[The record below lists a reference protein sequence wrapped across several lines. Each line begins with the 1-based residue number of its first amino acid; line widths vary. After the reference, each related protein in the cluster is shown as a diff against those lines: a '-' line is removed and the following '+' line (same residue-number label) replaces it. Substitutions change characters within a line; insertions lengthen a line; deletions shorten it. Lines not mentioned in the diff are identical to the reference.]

1 LAFSIILKLVL
12 VALSNTAEPKY
23 SNAQL
28 DCLSP
33 PQNLLLVV
41 DGNHIA
47 GNHIAAQT
55 QGFPLGAKFGQNVK
69 KKKGIFCCNI
79 VISLEENPKIF
90 GEVFLENFSH
100 IWTLILIL

>member
-1 LAFSIILKLVL
+1 LEFSITLKLVL
-12 VALSNTAEPKY
+12 IALSNTAEPKY

-33 PQNLLLVV
+33 PQNLLLVA

-55 QGFPLGAKFGQNVK
+55 QGFSLGAKFGQNVK
-69 KKKGIFCCNI
+69 KKKGICCCNI
-79 VISLEENPKIF
+79 IISLEQNCKKK
-90 GEVFLENFSH
+90 LEIFSH
-100 IWTLILIL
+100 IWTLILIW

>member
-55 QGFPLGAKFGQNVK
+55 QGFSLGARQNVK
-69 KKKGIFCCNI
+69 KKKGIFFCNI
-79 VISLEENPKIF
+79 VISLEQKPQKI
-90 GEVFLENFSH
+90 GGIFLWKFLATFRL
-100 IWTLILIL
+100 WF

>member
-12 VALSNTAEPKY
+12 VALLNTAEPKY

-33 PQNLLLVV
+33 PQNLLLVA
-41 DGNHIA
+41 D

-55 QGFPLGAKFGQNVK
+55 QGFSLGVKFQQNVK
-69 KKKGIFCCNI
+69 KKKEIFCCNI
-79 VISLEENPKIF
+79 VISWNKISKF
-90 GEVFLENFSH
+90 WGNFFWKFLATFQ
-100 IWTLILIL
+100 L

>member
-12 VALSNTAEPKY
+12 VALSNTTEPKY

-33 PQNLLLVV
+33 PQNLLLVA

-55 QGFPLGAKFGQNVK
+55 QAFSLGAKFRQNVK
-69 KKKGIFCCNI
+69 KKKGILSCNI
-79 VISLEENPKIF
+79 CHFFEKRFAKFWGKIF
-90 GEVFLENFSH
+90 WKFLATFG
-100 IWTLILIL
+100 L

>member
-1 LAFSIILKLVL
+1 MLKLVL

-55 QGFPLGAKFGQNVK
+55 QAFSLGAKFRQNVK
-69 KKKGIFCCNI
+69 KKKGIFCRNI
-79 VISLEENPKIF
+79 CHFF
-90 GEVFLENFSH
+90 GKKFAKFWGKFLATFG
-100 IWTLILIL
+100 I

>member
-1 LAFSIILKLVL
+1 LSFSIILKLVL

-33 PQNLLLVV
+33 PQNLVLVA
-41 DGNHIA
+41 DGNRIA

-55 QGFPLGAKFGQNVK
+55 QGFSLGGKFRQNVK
-69 KKKGIFCCNI
+69 KKKEIFCCNI
-79 VISLEENPKIF
+79 VFSLEQNCKKK
-90 GEVFLENFSH
+90 LEIFSH
-100 IWTLILIL
+100 IWTLILIW